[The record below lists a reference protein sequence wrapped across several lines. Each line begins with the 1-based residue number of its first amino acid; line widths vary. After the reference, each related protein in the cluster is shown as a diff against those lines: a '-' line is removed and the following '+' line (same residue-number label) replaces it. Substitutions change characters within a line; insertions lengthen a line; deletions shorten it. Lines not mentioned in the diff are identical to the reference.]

1 MAEFQTFNC
10 CYSIKSMINVAQI
23 LQGLSYKVF
32 SKTSPNF
39 IAFGLFILLFGI
51 PLLGHMGFVVILL
64 SVSFSNKTL
73 VLF

>member
-39 IAFGLFILLFGI
+39 IAFGLFILAFWYTVIRAYGI
-51 PLLGHMGFVVILL
+51 RRYSAVSVV
-64 SVSFSNKTL
+64 F
-73 VLF
+73 